1 MNTDITAAVGLAA
14 AVALLILLVLK
25 TKVHAVLALV
35 IAASIAGLAAGMAPD
50 AVIDAITAGFG
61 STLGTIGLVI
71 GLGVMMGRILEVS
84 GAAEKLAYTL
94 IRWLGRKKEEWAMAA
109 AGFIISIPIFVDSAY
124 VILQPLVK
132 SLARTTGRSVLTLGI
147 ALAGGLILTHHA
159 VPPTPGPLGAAGI
172 FGVSIGEMIM
182 WGLILTL
189 PAVVLVTLYAKVM
202 GPRIE
207 AMIERDTGER
217 IGVQGELSAA
227 EAFQEFRLRADE
239 RDKELPSLFISV
251 LPILLP
257 IVLIFFNTFSAN
269 LTEAEVI
276 SLPEGFVSLAA
287 FLGNPVIA
295 LLFGV
300 LAAVYGLTRNQSRQG
315 TLDDMEQGV
324 QAAGIIL
331 LVTGAGG
338 ALGEVL
344 RESGSAD
351 AIGEAVAGL
360 PLPTI
365 LVPFLIATVVRVI
378 QGSGT
383 VAIITSASISAPI
396 LAQVPDVN
404 MVLAAQA
411 AALGSLFFGY
421 FNDSFFWVVNRMLG
435 VKNAKHQMLV
445 WSVPTTIAWAAT
457 MVMLLIA
464 SVIV

>member
-1 MNTDITAAVGLAA
+1 MTETMGSSELAAIIGLAA
-14 AVALLILLVLK
+14 AVALLIFFVLR
-25 TKVHAVLALV
+25 TKIHAVLALI

-50 AVIDAITAGFG
+50 EVIDSITTGFG
-61 STLGTIGLVI
+61 STLATIGLVI

-94 IRWLGRKKEEWAMAA
+94 IRWLGKKKEEWALAG

-124 VILQPLVK
+124 VILSPLVK
-132 SLARTTGRSVLTLGI
+132 SLSRTTGRSILTLGI
-147 ALAGGLILTHHA
+147 SLAGGLILTHHA

-172 FGVSIGEMIM
+172 FGVSIGEMIL
-182 WGLILTL
+182 WGIILTL
-189 PAVVLVTLYAKVM
+189 PALFLIVLYAKIM

-207 AMIERDTGER
+207 AMIEADTGEA
-217 IGVQGELSAA
+217 LTPA
-227 EAFQEFRLRADE
+227 EAFDEFQVRAEE
-239 RDKELPSLFISV
+239 REKELPSLFLAI

-257 IVLIFFNTFSAN
+257 IVLIFFNTLSAYIADAGI
-269 LTEAEVI
+269 LD
-276 SLPEGFVSLAA
+276 LPATLVSIAA
-287 FLGNPVIA
+287 FIGNPVIA
-295 LLFGV
+295 LLAGV
-300 LAAVYGLTRNQSRQG
+300 LVAIYGLTRRQSRQG
-315 TLDDMEQGV
+315 TLDDMEHGV

-338 ALGEVL
+338 ALGAVL
-344 RESGSAD
+344 RDSGTGDS
-351 AIGEAVAGL
+351 IGAWVAGL

-365 LVPFLIATVVRVI
+365 MIPFLIATVVRII

-383 VAIITSASISAPI
+383 VAIITAASISAPI

-445 WSVPTTIAWAAT
+445 WSIPTTIGWAT
-457 MVMLLIA
+457 TLVMLLIA
-464 SVIV
+464 SAIF